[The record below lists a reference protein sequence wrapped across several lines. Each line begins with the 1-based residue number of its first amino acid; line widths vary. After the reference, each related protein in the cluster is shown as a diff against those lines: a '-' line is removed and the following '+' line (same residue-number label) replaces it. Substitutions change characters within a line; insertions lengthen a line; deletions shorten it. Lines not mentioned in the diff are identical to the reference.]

1 MDVLS
6 EILDKVE
13 LTSSYWYRTSF
24 AGDWGIS
31 LPQEENLARF
41 HIVTHGEFWY
51 EVPKLK
57 LKALAEQGDILIFF
71 KGMEHTMASA
81 PKIKAEPAVEFRA
94 KANLTEAQVLEYGD
108 QSKLKANVVCGHFCF
123 NGGPDHPFLNSLPNV
138 VHIKSADNSH
148 SPWLAMLLS
157 IIEQEAK
164 SGLPGSNTL
173 VRKLTEIIFVQALRI
188 HMYKSNKNAGF
199 FKLIENPQ
207 LSKTLEAIHHSLD
220 KKWGLDDLAGIAGMS
235 RTNYSVKFKEL
246 SGMTPLD
253 YLTYCRLEKAKQLLK
268 ESGKSVP
275 EVSEA
280 IGYQAHEHFQK
291 LFKKKIGKTPS
302 AYRKENSEKV

>member
-138 VHIKSADNSH
+138 
-148 SPWLAMLLS
+148 
-157 IIEQEAK
+157 
-164 SGLPGSNTL
+164 
-173 VRKLTEIIFVQALRI
+173 
-188 HMYKSNKNAGF
+188 
-199 FKLIENPQ
+199 
-207 LSKTLEAIHHSLD
+207 
-220 KKWGLDDLAGIAGMS
+220 
-235 RTNYSVKFKEL
+235 
-246 SGMTPLD
+246 
-253 YLTYCRLEKAKQLLK
+253 
-268 ESGKSVP
+268 
-275 EVSEA
+275 
-280 IGYQAHEHFQK
+280 
-291 LFKKKIGKTPS
+291 
-302 AYRKENSEKV
+302 

>member
-24 AGDWGIS
+24 AGDWGIH
-31 LPQEENLARF
+31 LPQDENLAIF

-57 LKALAEQGDILIFF
+57 LKALAEQGDILILF
-71 KGMEHTMASA
+71 KGMEHTMTSA
-81 PKIKAEPAVEFRA
+81 PKMKTEPAVKFRS

-108 QSKLKANVVCGHFCF
+108 QSKPKANVVCGHFCF

-138 VHIKSADNSH
+138 VHVKSTENSH
-148 SPWLAMLLS
+148 SPWLAMHLS
-157 IIEQEAK
+157 MIEQEAK

-188 HMYKSNKNAGF
+188 HTINRQDFSN
-199 FKLIENPQ
+199 
-207 LSKTLEAIHHSLD
+207 
-220 KKWGLDDLAGIAGMS
+220 
-235 RTNYSVKFKEL
+235 
-246 SGMTPLD
+246 
-253 YLTYCRLEKAKQLLK
+253 
-268 ESGKSVP
+268 
-275 EVSEA
+275 
-280 IGYQAHEHFQK
+280 
-291 LFKKKIGKTPS
+291 
-302 AYRKENSEKV
+302 